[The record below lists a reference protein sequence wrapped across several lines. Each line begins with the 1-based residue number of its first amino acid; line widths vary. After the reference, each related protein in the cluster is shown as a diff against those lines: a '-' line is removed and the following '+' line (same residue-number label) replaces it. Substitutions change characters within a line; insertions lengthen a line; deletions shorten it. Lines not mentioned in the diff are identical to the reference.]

1 MPENSNIIFNNN
13 YSESEM
19 SSKTYSVDFL
29 KNRIVGEKD
38 GIEALKDTIF
48 KIINTERYKYDI
60 YDWNYGVEFSDIIGM
75 DRKLA
80 VTEIENRIKDALS
93 IDERIKNISDFQFV
107 ENKNSIEV
115 SFTVESIFGNIR
127 ESKEV
132 SICCMKLMKNLWKK
146 NLI

>member
-1 MPENSNIIFNNN
+1 MIPESSGVNFNET
-13 YSESEM
+13 YLKADLV
-19 SSKTYSVDFL
+19 SKTYAIDFD
-29 KNRIVGEKD
+29 KNRIVGERD
-38 GIEALKDTIF
+38 GLSALKDTVF
-48 KIINTERYKYDI
+48 KILNTERYIYDI

-132 SICCMKLMKNLWKK
+132 SI
-146 NLI
+146 

>member
-80 VTEIENRIKDALS
+80 VTEIELRIKDALS
-93 IDERIKNISDFQFV
+93 VDKRIESVSDFIFV
-107 ENKNSIEV
+107 ENRNSIEV
-115 SFTVESIFGNIR
+115 TFIVKSVLGDFDIR
-127 ESKEV
+127 KEV
-132 SICCMKLMKNLWKK
+132 SI
-146 NLI
+146 